1 MPPREA
7 PEKKFSF
14 RDLRSPFRRGAAN
27 GDKRPPVPVPI
38 VDPEKPH
45 GRPSD
50 PFNPYD
56 LIPSNNAGLPY
67 PWNTS
72 PNSPQGAFPSP
83 VNFQPRPQQE
93 RELPLP
99 PQSQPLP
106 QITVINV
113 DKPPTPPPV
122 LPPVANVS
130 SVDLPWSNSRPS
142 TASPESAAPEQ
153 PPSLEMQPTSL
164 STELIPV
171 VAAESQMIVYAGE
184 HTA

>member
-1 MPPREA
+1 MLI
-7 PEKKFSF
+7 SF
-14 RDLRSPFRRGAAN
+14 KSRDFDYLSSHTILCNDLNHFR
-27 GDKRPPVPVPI
+27 K
-38 VDPEKPH
+38 
-45 GRPSD
+45 
-50 PFNPYD
+50 
-56 LIPSNNAGLPY
+56 
-67 PWNTS
+67 
-72 PNSPQGAFPSP
+72 
-83 VNFQPRPQQE
+83 
-93 RELPLP
+93 
-99 PQSQPLP
+99 P
-106 QITVINV
+106 QITVINA